1 MSAEQYQRALQSTQ
15 ELTAFFGAEFKM
27 RRAPPGDDL
36 LSLLV
41 QAEIDG
47 DS

>member
-1 MSAEQYQRALQSTQ
+1 VSAEQYQRALQNTH

-27 RRAPPGDDL
+27 RRTPPGDDL